1 MKLIFKINEYFPDTR
16 QISFTMC
23 KSTSKKSIDDH
34 TPSLIGLDELDYWDG
49 ESFVHAIV
57 NRIGEI
63 KVREENKSETSLPQN
78 ASEVIAGDINIQ
90 DLIGKVIEGE
100 ISESY
105 GLQKTLIKMNKI
117 DL

>member
-16 QISFTMC
+16 QISFKVC
-23 KSTSKKSIDDH
+23 KSTSRKSIDDQI
-34 TPSLIGLDELDYWDG
+34 PSLIGLDELDYWDS
-49 ESFVHAIV
+49 ESFVHAII

-63 KVREENKSETSLPQN
+63 KIKEENKSETSLPEN
-78 ASEVIAGDINIQ
+78 ASEVITGDINIQ
-90 DLIGKVIEGE
+90 DLVGRVIEGE